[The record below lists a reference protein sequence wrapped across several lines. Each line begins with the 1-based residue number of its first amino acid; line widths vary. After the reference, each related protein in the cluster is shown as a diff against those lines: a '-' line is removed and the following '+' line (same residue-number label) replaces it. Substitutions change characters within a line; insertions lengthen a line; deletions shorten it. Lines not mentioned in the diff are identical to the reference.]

1 MANSNVPMFV
11 QTITTGVQQV
21 LPADTT
27 SLKTLVTAGANGSR
41 VSSIVVSTTDTTT
54 RDLQL
59 WLTRSATSYLIGTVN
74 IPLSA
79 GNVNSAPSINILGNS
94 QIPGLPL
101 DANGNPYIDLKA
113 ADVLAIATTT
123 TVTAAKAENAVAVC
137 GDF

>member
-1 MANSNVPMFV
+1 MANSNVPMFI

-27 SLKTLVTAGANGSR
+27 TLKTLITAGAQGSR
-41 VSSIVVSTTDTTT
+41 VFSIVVASTDTTT

-59 WLTRSATSYLIGTVN
+59 WLTRSATNYLIGTVN

-79 GNVNSAPSINILGNS
+79 GNINSAPSISILNNT
-94 QIPGLPL
+94 QMPGLPL

-113 ADVLAIATTT
+113 SDMLAIATTT
-123 TVTAAKAENAVAVC
+123 TVTAAKAINATAVC